1 MRASRI
7 RIFSKQL
14 TVRPA
19 LISRRSLTLR
29 GREWRRLLQN
39 CCRLNQKPR
48 RQNPKIS
55 LTRASWASW
64 KRKDCTKREFL
75 GETTSERSLTAFEMT
90 DEERLPCHFEQ
101 RDRKSTRLNS
111 SHLVISYA

>member
-19 LISRRSLTLR
+19 LTSRRSLTLR

-39 CCRLNQKPR
+39 CYRLNQKPR
-48 RQNPKIS
+48 RQKPKIT
-55 LTRASWASW
+55 LTRASSASW

-75 GETTSERSLTAFEMT
+75 GETTSERTLTAFQMT
-90 DEERLPCHFEQ
+90 DEERL
-101 RDRKSTRLNS
+101 L
-111 SHLVISYA
+111 SHSKQSD